1 MKILITGAN
10 GMLAKEVKEKFA
22 KGNEIT
28 ATDVTELDI
37 TNEQLV
43 YEYIN
48 NLKPEYIINCAAY
61 TAVDKAEENYELADK
76 INADGPA
83 NLAKAAK
90 AVGAKL
96 VHISTDYV
104 FGGDLDISKDYK
116 EDDDKAPVTAYGKT
130 KLRGEQEIE
139 KNMDEYYIFRTA
151 WLYGIGGNNFVK
163 TMTKLG
169 STRDEINV
177 VSDQHGSPTY
187 AKDLTEII
195 YQAIEKKIPYGI
207 YNATN
212 EGYTTWYDFTKE
224 ILAEQ
229 GIQCKV
235 NPVTTEQY
243 IEMMK
248 ITQAKRPFN
257 SQMSKNKLLEQGITV
272 PDWKDGLKRYLK
284 EEENFKKGLPFDFEP
299 IIKK

>member
-10 GMLAKEVKEKFA
+10 GMLAKEIREKFEE
-22 KGNEIT
+22 GNELIL
-28 ATDVTELDI
+28 TDVSELDI
-37 TNEQLV
+37 TNKEGV
-43 YEYIN
+43 IN
-48 NLKPEYIINCAAY
+48 FVKEKQPELIINCAAF
-61 TAVDKAEENYELADK
+61 TAVDKAEECQELAEK
-76 INADGPA
+76 INGDGPT
-83 NLAKAAK
+83 NLAIAAK
-90 AVGAKL
+90 EAGAKL

-104 FGGDLDISKDYK
+104 FGGNLDLDKDYK
-116 EDDDKAPVTAYGKT
+116 EDDEKNPVTAYGIT
-130 KLRGEQEIE
+130 KLHGEQGIE

-177 VSDQHGSPTY
+177 VADQHGSPTY
-187 AKDLTEII
+187 AKDLSEIV
-195 YQAIEKKIPYGI
+195 YQAVTKKIPYGI

-229 GIQCKV
+229 GIECKV
-235 NPVTTEQY
+235 NPVTTDEY

-257 SQMSKNKLLEQGITV
+257 SQMSKNKLKEAGIIV
-272 PDWKDGLKRYLK
+272 PEWKDGLKRYLAEAK
-284 EEENFKKGLPFDFEP
+284 NVEE
-299 IIKK
+299 

>member
-10 GMLAKEVKEKFA
+10 GMLAKSVKSKFKA
-22 KGNEIT
+22 NNELIC
-28 ATDVTELDI
+28 ADVSDLDI
-37 TNEQLV
+37 TDADAVMKFVNKQ
-43 YEYIN
+43 
-48 NLKPEYIINCAAY
+48 KPEYIINCAAY

-76 INADGPA
+76 INGDGPA

-90 AVGAKL
+90 SAGAKL

-104 FGGDLDISKDYK
+104 FGGDLDVSKDYK
-116 EDDDKAPVTAYGKT
+116 EDAPKAPVTAYGKT
-130 KLRGEQEIE
+130 KLRGEQGIE
-139 KNMDEYYIFRTA
+139 ENMEEYYIFRTA
-151 WLYGIGGNNFVK
+151 WLYGVGGNNFVK

-177 VSDQHGSPTY
+177 VADQHGSPTY

-195 YQAIEKKIPYGI
+195 YQAIAKKIPYGI

-212 EGYTTWYDFTKE
+212 EGYTTWYEFTKE

-229 GIQCKV
+229 GINCKV
-235 NPVTTEQY
+235 NPVTTEEY

-257 SQMSKNKLLEQGITV
+257 SQMSKAKLEACGIKI
-272 PDWKDGLKRYLK
+272 PDWKDGLKRYL
-284 EEENFKKGLPFDFEP
+284 EEAKSET
-299 IIKK
+299 I

>member
-1 MKILITGAN
+1 MKILVTGAN
-10 GMLAKEVKEKFA
+10 GMLAKEVKEKF
-22 KGNEIT
+22 GQENEII
-28 ATDVTELDI
+28 ATDVAELDI
-37 TNEQLV
+37 TNEKAV
-43 YEYIN
+43 MDYIV

-76 INADGPA
+76 INGDGPA

-104 FGGDLDISKDYK
+104 FGGDLDVSKDYK
-116 EDDDKAPVTAYGKT
+116 EDDAKAPVTAYGKT
-130 KLRGEQEIE
+130 KLRGEQGIE
-139 KNMDEYYIFRTA
+139 ENMDEYYIFRTA
-151 WLYGIGGNNFVK
+151 WLYGVGGNNFVK

-177 VSDQHGSPTY
+177 VADQHGSPTY

-195 YQAIEKKIPYGI
+195 YQAIKKNIPFGI

-212 EGYTTWYDFTKE
+212 EGYTTWYEFTKE

-229 GIQCKV
+229 GIECKV
-235 NPVTTEQY
+235 NPVTTEEY

-257 SQMSKNKLLEQGITV
+257 SQMSKSKLEVCGIKI
-272 PDWKDGLKRYLK
+272 PDWKDGLKRYL
-284 EEENFKKGLPFDFEP
+284 EETKNTT
-299 IIKK
+299 I

>member
-10 GMLAKEVKEKFA
+10 GMLAKEVRERFEKE
-22 KGNEIT
+22 NEVI
-28 ATDVTELDI
+28 ATDVAELDI
-37 TNEQLV
+37 TNEKMVQEV
-43 YEYIN
+43 VERI
-48 NLKPEYIINCAAY
+48 KPDYIINCAAY
-61 TAVDKAEENYELADK
+61 TAVDKAEDNYELADK
-76 INADGPA
+76 INGEGPR

-90 AVGAKL
+90 ANDVKL

-116 EDDDKAPVTAYGKT
+116 EDDEKEPVTVYGKT
-130 KLRGEQEIE
+130 KLHGEEEIQKYME
-139 KNMDEYYIFRTA
+139 EYYIFRTA

-169 STRDEINV
+169 TTRDEVNV

-212 EGYTTWYDFTKE
+212 QGYTTWYDFTKE
-224 ILAEQ
+224 IFAKQ
-229 GIQCKV
+229 GLQCKV
-235 NPVTTEQY
+235 NPVTTEEY
-243 IEMMK
+243 IAMMK

-257 SQMSKNKLLEQGITV
+257 SQLSKDKLLKLGIII
-272 PDWKDGLKRYLK
+272 PNWEDGLKRYLEEVK
-284 EEENFKKGLPFDFEP
+284 ENEK
-299 IIKK
+299 